1 MSRRKKS
8 KKKSSTSN
16 LTQSILTA
24 LRKQNSKPLNY
35 KQIASILGVRD
46 SSSRNL
52 IIKKIKKLQSEEKIE
67 EVSRGKYIIKASKNY
82 YTGIADVTA
91 RGQAYIVIEELEE
104 DIFVNQKNINHALD
118 GDIVEVYIFKRN
130 RGGKPEGEITK
141 ILERKKT
148 DFVGVIQIQERFAF
162 VECQDTKMYT
172 DIFISKENINN
183 AKNGDKVLVQIE
195 NWPEKAGSPYGKVL
209 KILGKPGEHNTEIH
223 SILAQFGLPYEF
235 EKEVEDYA
243 NSIDTTIKEVEIK
256 KRRDMRSDL
265 TFTIDPK
272 DAKDFDDALSFKDLK
287 DGTYEIGIHIA
298 DVSHYLTPGTI
309 LDDEAYERATSVY
322 LVDRVVPMLPEVLS
336 NNACSLRP
344 NEEKFTFSAVF
355 KINNKAEIINQWFG
369 RTVTYS
375 DARFAYE
382 EAQFIIEKETI
393 NKGKTVNIP
402 SGISITGKPYEV
414 KNKIAKAILKLNEL
428 AKILRKKRMKNG
440 AISFDKV
447 EVKFHLDKD
456 NNPEG
461 VYFKESKDANKLIEE
476 FMLLANR
483 SVAEFIGKKSTKK
496 TFIYRVHDEPD
507 DEKIAALQNIIRQF
521 GYKIDTRDRK
531 TTSNSL
537 NTLLKDVQGKKEQN
551 LVDTLAIRSMSK
563 ALYTTQNIGHY
574 GLAFNYYTHFT
585 SPIRRYPDVMVHRLL
600 QFYLDQETSANKEQF
615 EEKCRHSSEMESLAA
630 QAERASIKYMQVKYM
645 HDHQDQN
652 FLGVISGV
660 TDWGIYV
667 EIINNKCEGMVRLQE
682 MKDDHYTFH
691 KEEFAAVGDRTKNS
705 YQLGDE
711 VYIKVKNADLVRKQ
725 LDFKMLGH
733 KKEFIQH

>member
-82 YTGIADVTA
+82 YTGIADVTS

-104 DIFVNQKNINHALD
+104 DIFVNQKNINHALH

-393 NKGKTVNIP
+393 NEGKTVNIP

-483 SVAEFIGKKSTKK
+483 NVAEFIGKQSTKK

-574 GLAFNYYTHFT
+574 GLAFNHYTHFT

-711 VYIKVKNADLVRKQ
+711 VYVQVKNADLVRKQ